1 LAIFHLSAH
10 DRVSRSAGQTS
21 VASAA
26 YIMRAKFTDERT
38 GQGYDFRHY
47 SGAPE
52 WAGMFSPKGAPEWTH
67 DAANAEKFW
76 NALELFEKRKDAQ
89 VALLLD
95 IAMPRSGPGGSRL
108 ASGIRPVCQ
117 RMVSLWL
124 MSGLDQLEIA
134 RVLTLQAR
142 CVCYII
148 PKFFDSR

>member
-52 WAGMFSPKGAPEWTH
+52 WAGMFSLKGAPEWTH

-89 VALLLD
+89 VAVAARHRHAA
-95 IAMPRSGPGGSRL
+95 IRSGRQSAGVWHPPGMPEDG
-108 ASGIRPVCQ
+108 
-117 RMVSLWL
+117 
-124 MSGLDQLEIA
+124 
-134 RVLTLQAR
+134 
-142 CVCYII
+142 
-148 PKFFDSR
+148 

>member
-26 YIMRAKFTDERT
+26 YIFLAKVTDERT
-38 GQGYDFRHY
+38 GQGYDFRYY

-76 NALELFEKRKDAQ
+76 NALELFETRKDAQ

-124 MSGLDQLEIA
+124 MSGFRPTRNRA
-134 RVLTLQAR
+134 RPHPAG
-142 CVCYII
+142 
-148 PKFFDSR
+148 

>member
-1 LAIFHLSAH
+1 MAIFHLSAH

-124 MSGLDQLEIA
+124 MSGFRPTRNRA
-134 RVLTLQAR
+134 RPHPAG
-142 CVCYII
+142 
-148 PKFFDSR
+148 